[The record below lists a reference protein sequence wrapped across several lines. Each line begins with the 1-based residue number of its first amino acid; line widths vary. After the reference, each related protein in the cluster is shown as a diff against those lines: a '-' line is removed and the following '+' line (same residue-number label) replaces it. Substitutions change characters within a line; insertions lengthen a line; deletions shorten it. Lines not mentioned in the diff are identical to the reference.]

1 MNSSNHPLL
10 CISMHF
16 LDPNKCSSLVGI
28 YGRTKGPMLF
38 QKAGAEYY
46 SESLWNIH
54 RPYLKCA
61 CKFIDPKAACESSI
75 IWFDHAIW
83 YVLNHLEDLF
93 PDKDPVFHLS
103 LLCSWLGGQAK
114 NLVLAQISFIYFRN
128 SMLDTLA
135 EIQSGEP
142 GTILAT
148 FGHYRGI
155 KLINSTLNP
164 ITNCD
169 SDGSSDTP
177 SNKVAKITDGT
188 SSTFT
193 SFLSPSFQNSSASQ
207 NNSYGKTKSFTSR
220 GRGRNFPVRN
230 LRDM

>member
-1 MNSSNHPLL
+1 
-10 CISMHF
+10 
-16 LDPNKCSSLVGI
+16 
-28 YGRTKGPMLF
+28 
-38 QKAGAEYY
+38 
-46 SESLWNIH
+46 
-54 RPYLKCA
+54 
-61 CKFIDPKAACESSI
+61 
-75 IWFDHAIW
+75 
-83 YVLNHLEDLF
+83 
-93 PDKDPVFHLS
+93 
-103 LLCSWLGGQAK
+103 
-114 NLVLAQISFIYFRN
+114 
-128 SMLDTLA
+128 MLDTLA

-148 FGHYRGI
+148 FGHYKGI

-193 SFLSPSFQNSSASQ
+193 SFLSPSFQNSTASQ